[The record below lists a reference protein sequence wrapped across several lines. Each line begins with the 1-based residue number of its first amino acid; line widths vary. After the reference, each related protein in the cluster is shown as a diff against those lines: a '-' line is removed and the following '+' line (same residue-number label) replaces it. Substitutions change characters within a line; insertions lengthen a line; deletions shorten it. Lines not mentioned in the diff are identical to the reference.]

1 MKKLMF
7 ASAVAIAC
15 TGAQAQFSAEVGYAP
30 TTITIKDSGDKIKTS
45 PSAVRGLVGYE
56 LHPNLALEGM
66 LAFGL
71 SDSDVSLNGRT
82 VPTVNIKI
90 DSVTGI
96 YLKPKMKLSD
106 AFEVFA
112 RLGFADMK
120 IKSSSPGYSESGSE
134 SSSSY
139 GAGLRYAITS
149 NYSVSADYMSYINKN
164 GGKANGWT
172 VGVGFKF

>member
-1 MKKLMF
+1 MKKLMI

-15 TGAQAQFSAEVGYAP
+15 TGVQAQFSGELGYAP
-30 TTITIKDSGDKIKTS
+30 TTITIKDSGDKIKTK
-45 PSAVRGLVGYE
+45 PSAIRGLLGYE
-56 LHPNLALEGM
+56 LHPNLAVEGM

-120 IKSSSPGYSESGSE
+120 IKASAPRYSESGSE
-134 SSSSY
+134 SGSSY
-139 GAGLRYAITS
+139 GAGLSYAITS
-149 NYSVSADYMSYINKN
+149 NYSVSADYMNYIDKN
-164 GGKANGWT
+164 GGKADGWT
-172 VGVGFKF
+172 VGLRFKF